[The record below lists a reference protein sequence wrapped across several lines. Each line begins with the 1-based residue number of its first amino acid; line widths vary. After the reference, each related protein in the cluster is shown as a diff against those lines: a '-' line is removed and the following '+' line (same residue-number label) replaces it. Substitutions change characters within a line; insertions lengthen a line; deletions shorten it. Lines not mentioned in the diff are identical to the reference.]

1 TGKYSLAFNELDS
14 SLYTITTQGELVKI
28 DPRTHEASLVKKG
41 ILKDRVQSSLQVYLT
56 FHPIDKHIL
65 YFVNPSSMAPN
76 DGPIPGTDRI
86 YRMDMRTLEVEDY
99 AGSGIKGH
107 SDGPKELA
115 QFSNPCQISFDSDGN
130 LYVGD
135 TDNYC
140 VRMIT
145 PQGVVSTIA

>member
-1 TGKYSLAFNELDS
+1 
-14 SLYTITTQGELVKI
+14 
-28 DPRTHEASLVKKG
+28 
-41 ILKDRVQSSLQVYLT
+41 
-56 FHPIDKHIL
+56 
-65 YFVNPSSMAPN
+65 

-107 SDGPKELA
+107 SDGPKEMA
-115 QFSNPCQISFDSDGN
+115 QFNNPCQISFDHDGN

-145 PQGVVSTIA
+145 PQGIVSTIAGIPGTSGYLDGEPDVALFDRFWGMKIDVDGTLYISDYYNRCIRKITIQ